1 MWKGLWK
8 EVRNRRSEAIATASR
23 EISPDRGYALEQVFC
38 WKRGGEDLWTAAS
51 VACGGGFDRNVK
63 RFFDADVVTAGPGG
77 ARPVDADSVRISS
90 DGTTARIA
98 VYDTLAAAPRVE
110 DLSADTLADAIEQ
123 LASRTYNIAR
133 ERGGSIPY
141 TIIREVSENLIHAG
155 FCEVVVTIL
164 DGGATVRFADQGPGI
179 PDKEKVFQPGFSTA
193 TAGMKQV
200 IRGVGSGLPIVR
212 ETLTFAGGTIEIE
225 DNLGRGTV
233 VTLRAAPTE
242 TPDPDTGA
250 PESRIPR
257 LSDRQKQALSI
268 ILELGSVGPS
278 ALSRELDIGVATAYR
293 DLAFLEEAGLISAD
307 ETGKRTLTTYGVT
320 CLERVFG

>member
-1 MWKGLWK
+1 M
-8 EVRNRRSEAIATASR
+8 
-23 EISPDRGYALEQVFC
+23 
-38 WKRGGEDLWTAAS
+38 
-51 VACGGGFDRNVK
+51 K
-63 RFFDADVVTAGPGG
+63 RFFDTDTVSPDPAVNRQVAS
-77 ARPVDADSVRISS
+77 DAVRLSS

-98 VYDTLAAAPRVE
+98 IYDSLAAAPRVE
-110 DLSADTLADAIEQ
+110 DLAADSLADAIEQ

-155 FCEVVVTIL
+155 FSEVVVTIL
-164 DGGATVRFADQGPGI
+164 DSGATIRFADQGPGI

-193 TAGMKQV
+193 TANMKHI

-212 ETLTFAGGTIEIE
+212 ETLTFAGGTVEIE

-233 VTLRAAPTE
+233 VTLRGATPGQDAPGGAAN
-242 TPDPDTGA
+242 GA
-250 PESRIPR
+250 PVPR
-257 LSDRQKQALSI
+257 LTDRQKQVLSI
-268 ILELGSVGPS
+268 ILELGAAGPS
-278 ALSRELDIGVATAYR
+278 MLSRELNVGVATAYR